1 MLKLRAASSNC
12 LRMKDW
18 FACRIKIC
26 MSFFADVPKAPPD
39 PLLSITGRFK
49 ADSRPNKF
57 DLGIGVLRRTDN
69 TSHEFETVKVA
80 AKSVAPSCFY
90 PHPGGDDK
98 FVSLMAEVI
107 FGSSLPPRVM
117 GVQTVGG
124 SGALRVCAELL
135 VSQGITTM
143 MLPDPSWA
151 NHKPLLG
158 GGGLKITEYR
168 YFKQD
173 THTVDIDSMLA
184 DIQACPPKTAIMFQV
199 AAHNPTGVDI
209 TDEQWDKILELMK
222 SRRDLFPVFDSAYQ
236 GLARGLNEDIQIVRK
251 FLDAGLEFAVCS
263 SCSKNFGLYGE
274 RVGSFFVAC
283 ETPEIASCVDS
294 RCKLKIR
301 HNYSVPPLFG
311 AKIVSTILSDPE
323 LRKKWEQ
330 ELAETRT
337 TLNRAHAAFAQALS
351 KGGLDSKFSAPRF
364 GLFTQLYLNEQQ
376 VLSLEKDHACYVA
389 PGGRVNVSSLD
400 EQAAA
405 SVANAVVQVL
415 KST

>member
-1 MLKLRAASSNC
+1 
-12 LRMKDW
+12 
-18 FACRIKIC
+18 

-107 FGSSLPPRVM
+107 FGSSLPPR
-117 GVQTVGG
+117 
-124 SGALRVCAELL
+124 LL

-173 THTVDIDSMLA
+173 THT
-184 DIQACPPKTAIMFQV
+184 
-199 AAHNPTGVDI
+199 
-209 TDEQWDKILELMK
+209 
-222 SRRDLFPVFDSAYQ
+222 

-274 RVGSFFVAC
+274 RVGSF
-283 ETPEIASCVDS
+283 
-294 RCKLKIR
+294 LLL
-301 HNYSVPPLFG
+301 VPPLFG